1 MDLPALFSAD
11 GLGICEVV
19 HCACAL
25 TPFEPTEGRQRG
37 VPYQDVNSSHTHC
50 AIVQFAALPVARTV
64 SPTRNTLWR
73 DKTKTTT
80 QILTSLISAAALSC
94 SVVFAQDT
102 LRTTMENGK
111 HRVEFSLHGN
121 TSCVM
126 VDDKIFCA
134 ANVNR
139 APIKLASTV
148 SN

>member
-1 MDLPALFSAD
+1 M
-11 GLGICEVV
+11 
-19 HCACAL
+19 
-25 TPFEPTEGRQRG
+25 
-37 VPYQDVNSSHTHC
+37 
-50 AIVQFAALPVARTV
+50 
-64 SPTRNTLWR
+64 
-73 DKTKTTT
+73 TTT
-80 QILTSLISAAALSC
+80 KILTSLLFTAALSC

-126 VDDKIFCA
+126 VDEKVFCA
-134 ANVNR
+134 PGVTR